1 MLCIAW
7 PDGHD
12 EIFEGSI
19 SGQIVWPM
27 KGTKGFG
34 FDPVFLPDGQTKTF
48 GEMSPEKKHSM
59 SHRSVAFKKLLDA
72 CFP

>member
-1 MLCIAW
+1 
-7 PDGHD
+7 
-12 EIFEGSI
+12 
-19 SGQIVWPM
+19 M

-48 GEMSPEKKHSM
+48 GEMTPEKKHNM